1 MAATMTKFLS
11 MNGQGPHSRL
21 ADTYLV
27 PPKLKTAVVIKDE
40 SGQKASQESHDGHEE
55 PTAAMVDQYLLT
67 ANKDLRGALGS
78 AIFKFFGS
86 DKNRLTIEEFLS
98 VRRYFGMIPGVGTA
112 AANAAMNTPANN
124 ALNSSMNIG
133 EILCIKL
140 MDRDNDGYISVE
152 DISSMQVAMTQKNE
166 QYLQALFRVYTEAL
180 WYPGRNI
187 NYINTIQHINFKG
200 AANSSSSALGFL
212 GAGSQ
217 MSTVVNLPDGAPV
230 NPDILANS
238 TKVQPNINHN
248 ADEKFDV
255 IEPPK
260 YITSKHV
267 AAIFEKFGYDAHNGV
282 IVFDVLCETLQRI
295 RLGNKPTVF
304 EGEPAAVDASE
315 KVPADANPGEDET
328 NTNTAA
334 ASAKSESNLWN
345 RMSFKQTAGAAAP
358 ATTESSAKVA
368 ADAFQQNVSFAPAP
382 SVAGTSTATKKHKMD
397 VNDFIRAARID
408 DVLVQVLFRNSHQRL
423 YTLLNKANERL
434 VEEQSKQLNLPVDQ
448 RQEVTLASI
457 IEEELQQNF
466 QKASAKA

>member
-1 MAATMTKFLS
+1 
-11 MNGQGPHSRL
+11 
-21 ADTYLV
+21 
-27 PPKLKTAVVIKDE
+27 
-40 SGQKASQESHDGHEE
+40 
-55 PTAAMVDQYLLT
+55 
-67 ANKDLRGALGS
+67 
-78 AIFKFFGS
+78 
-86 DKNRLTIEEFLS
+86 
-98 VRRYFGMIPGVGTA
+98 MI
-112 AANAAMNTPANN
+112 TPANN
-124 ALNSSMNIG
+124 ALSSSMNIG

-152 DISSMQVAMTQKNE
+152 DISNMQVAMAQKNE
-166 QYLQALFRVYTEAL
+166 QYLQAIFRVYTEAL

-200 AANSSSSALGFL
+200 TANSPSSALGFL

-238 TKVQPNINHN
+238 TKVQPNTNHS

-267 AAIFEKFGYDAHNGV
+267 AAIFEKFGYDPHNGV

-295 RLGNKPTVF
+295 RLGNKPTAF
-304 EGEPAAVDASE
+304 EGEPPAVDASE
-315 KVPADANPGEDET
+315 KVPVDANPVEYET
-328 NTNTAA
+328 NSNTTAA
-334 ASAKSESNLWN
+334 STKTEGSLWN
-345 RMSFKQTAGAAAP
+345 RMSFKQTALATAP
-358 ATTESSAKVA
+358 ESSTKVA
-368 ADAFQQNVSFAPAP
+368 ADAPVSFAPPP

-423 YTLLNKANERL
+423 YTLLNKADERL
-434 VEEQSKQLNLPVDQ
+434 VEERSEQLNLPVDQ

-466 QKASAKA
+466 QKVSAKT